1 VSVEKL
7 IADRITG
14 SGGDKGNISGPI
26 VKIGI
31 IGIAVGV
38 AVMLITISVV
48 LGFKK
53 EIVEKITGLTTHIVA
68 SNVNVNAGNE
78 PEPVRL
84 TDDTL
89 AMLERL
95 PFVKHV
101 QQTAFKNGLLKTATE
116 NEGIVLKGVG
126 PEYDFSFLTTHLKS
140 GNLPVFRHDEVSKD
154 ILISDALVN
163 KLGLKLGERI
173 QVYFI
178 SQHEVYDSIANDY
191 ITRSEQRSR
200 RFTVCGIF
208 KTDFADFDDKLGI
221 VDIRQLRKLSYWDST
236 MAGNIEIHLKD
247 FTRIDSDIEQLQ
259 ELLGYGY
266 NVSSVKELY
275 NNIFIWLEKLDI
287 NGVIII
293 VLMIIVATMN
303 MITALLI
310 LILERTNMVGL
321 VKALGM
327 SNFNV
332 RKIFMLISLKLI
344 GKGLLWGNIAG
355 IALCLLQYYTHLA
368 TLDSSTYYVDHVVVH
383 INWWYFIL
391 LDIGTLAVCGLML
404 ILPTFIV
411 TRLTPVR
418 TLKFD

>member
-1 VSVEKL
+1 
-7 IADRITG
+7 
-14 SGGDKGNISGPI
+14 
-26 VKIGI
+26 
-31 IGIAVGV
+31 
-38 AVMLITISVV
+38 MLITISVV